1 MNMNPT
7 DDHKLVAAGTR
18 RVAKWI
24 QEPLRAVKYSV
35 DSGVAIICLSRPERR
50 NAWNEFMRNEIAY
63 CVETASRDPKVRAV
77 VITGDPKGKAFC
89 FGADLSPAG
98 PGNPSS
104 IEGDVPEDRKPDS
117 SYWRDGGG
125 IAGLAIVR
133 SLKPVLAAINGSAVG
148 VGMTLPLC
156 CDISVAAEDAKVG
169 FVFGKRGLTMEC
181 LSS

>member
-1 MNMNPT
+1 
-7 DDHKLVAAGTR
+7 
-18 RVAKWI
+18 
-24 QEPLRAVKYSV
+24 
-35 DSGVAIICLSRPERR
+35 
-50 NAWNEFMRNEIAY
+50 MRNEIAY

-125 IAGLAIVR
+125 IAGLVRSVASWLLRKVWKRCNFRESTLTCFGTQAIVR

-156 CDISVAAEDAKVG
+156 CDISVAAEDAKVRVYA
-169 FVFGKRGLTMEC
+169 FPERVLTW
-181 LSS
+181 